1 MKEQK
6 NKETKSPVFYL
17 NLILGICVIIIG
29 VLYQFFLKPEI
40 DDELPIESIKETFN
54 DAPLYPLFT
63 PEELMQ
69 YDGES
74 KFLLKFQSN
83 LIKFEV

>member
-6 NKETKSPVFYL
+6 KSETKSPVFYL
-17 NLILGICVIIIG
+17 NVVLGICVIIIG
-29 VLYQFFLKPEI
+29 VLYQFFLKLDN
-40 DDELPIESIKETFN
+40 DDELPLESIKDTFE
-54 DAPLYPLFT
+54 DVPLYPLFT

-74 KFLLKFQSN
+74 KISSHSQKISN
-83 LIKFEV
+83 FN